1 MPSPRSPGPDFMR
14 RFELLLLYREEYDP
28 IHPPDAIANNLP
40 KEKQFVLFTALAIQ
54 LSDEA

>member
-1 MPSPRSPGPDFMR
+1 MR

-40 KEKQFVLFTALAIQ
+40 KEKQFVLFSALTIQ